1 MHTLFF
7 PVYSNLNTTRL
18 LHLYIYL
25 DTTLSDLSLHL
36 MQSRRWGITTVV
48 VQLARSVET
57 CASIRFM

>member
-36 MQSRRWGITTVV
+36 MQSRR
-48 VQLARSVET
+48 
-57 CASIRFM
+57 